1 MQTVYEHIWYGHGQ
15 KSKILDA
22 TLSTWRE
29 REREREAQRI
39 SCWKHVEVISTRMH
53 DRLCEVTPLDN
64 DDKFR
69 GPSRIKAVPCLVSVH
84 MKKLSKLETKF

>member
-1 MQTVYEHIWYGHGQ
+1 MCKPFMSIFGMVMDKNQRFWMQHSLHGG
-15 KSKILDA
+15 
-22 TLSTWRE
+22 
-29 REREREAQRI
+29 REREAQCI

-64 DDKFR
+64 DDKVR
-69 GPSRIKAVPCLVSVH
+69 GPSRIKAAPCLVSVH

>member
-29 REREREAQRI
+29 RERSTTYQLLEACGSDLHSDARP
-39 SCWKHVEVISTRMH
+39 VM
-53 DRLCEVTPLDN
+53 
-64 DDKFR
+64 
-69 GPSRIKAVPCLVSVH
+69 
-84 MKKLSKLETKF
+84 